1 MIADYGLNLL
11 QVAPLLPYYDID
23 PNIVQFMG
31 TGVIDDKTF
40 FYEPSLQG
48 AIFPGIPETNRIN
61 IINNYIEIYDDEFL
75 RISTLPYDLIG
86 LINFIYTKE
95 YKLVDVIKL
104 LNNPNK
110 KFDGIDGNFYFKD
123 NMIER
128 DLKILKINKGN
139 SILIN

>member
-1 MIADYGLNLL
+1 
-11 QVAPLLPYYDID
+11 
-23 PNIVQFMG
+23 MG

-48 AIFPGIPETNRIN
+48 AIFPGIPETSRIN
-61 IINNYIEIYDDEFL
+61 IINNYMEIYDDEFL

-110 KFDGIDGNFYFKD
+110 KFDGIDGNYYFK
-123 NMIER
+123 
-128 DLKILKINKGN
+128 NKDTTYIVLSYLLLFN
-139 SILIN
+139 QSLIKTVNIKKYLSRIKLLHLNIFI